1 MKKSNKYLIGLIITI
16 ILPAASLLIFSHF
29 YLSNYNNIRNEFF
42 ILLPD
47 SFPDTKEEN
56 EKILNDNI
64 TKESAENIQKYKNA
78 FQLLENNGIKLELL
92 DSDLKRDYYLQAL
105 RYLLNFDK
113 KNMVDFPSELF
124 RILFFVWLVI
134 IITEIVVFILTKR
147 KEAFKKT

>member
-1 MKKSNKYLIGLIITI
+1 MKKSNKYLTALIITI
-16 ILPAASLLIFSHF
+16 ILPVASFLIFSHF
-29 YLSNYNNIRNEFF
+29 YLSNYNNIRNEF
-42 ILLPD
+42 IALLPD

-124 RILFFVWLVI
+124 RKL
-134 IITEIVVFILTKR
+134 
-147 KEAFKKT
+147 